1 MSKQKM
7 LHRSTFRQADLAVT
21 IQGTQKAYE
30 LVKKSGMSEAEII
43 KAGFALSDVKFRT
56 VSENCW
62 LVGLQRRLTE
72 MRQSKVSQKLNL
84 KLVKRFGIEKL
95 TK

>member
-1 MSKQKM
+1 
-7 LHRSTFRQADLAVT
+7 
-21 IQGTQKAYE
+21 
-30 LVKKSGMSEAEII
+30 MSEAEII

-72 MRQSKVSQKLNL
+72 MRQNKVSQRINL
-84 KLVKRFGIEKL
+84 RLAK
-95 TK
+95 

>member
-1 MSKQKM
+1 MVVEERGVCSAYATVKSMSLSEDQ
-7 LHRSTFRQADLAVT
+7 
-21 IQGTQKAYE
+21 IIE
-30 LVKKSGMSEAEII
+30 L
-43 KAGFALSDVKFRT
+43 GFKLSDTKYRT
-56 VSENCW
+56 VTENNM

-72 MRQSKVSQKLNL
+72 MRQSKVSQKLDL